1 MFLFMPRT
9 LAIPLVLTRF
19 AGLKLYAKL
28 KKVLRKALPTCL
40 DCQPMQQLGLDPL
53 QSSFVSRCPTVPWPQ
68 PTVPV
73 RSPVPYSLEG
83 DTERHVQALVP
94 RRRGIYLSFYRP
106 IIWREIQND
115 IFKLRC
121 LAEEVSFLFLSLTLW
136 SGIQNDMFKLWC
148 LAEGV
153 SIFLSLTLWMEIQN
167 VRFKLWC
174 LAKEVPT
181 HGRTLIRNVIL
192 SKPSLYFCIYPILLP
207 SLSLSRLAMKTFVT
221 YQLVNINVNN
231 LCTCLIKLAL
241 TRTCWTA
248 VTTTAWGIQA
258 RASTGFSPPPRLAR
272 QCMRYF
278 TGVLL
283 CLCVW
288 FT

>member
-1 MFLFMPRT
+1 MRCKLALITKSVRMFLFMPRT
-9 LAIPLVLTRF
+9 LAIPLALTRF
-19 AGLKLYAKL
+19 AGLKLYVKL

-136 SGIQNDMFKLWC
+136 SGIQNDMFKL
-148 LAEGV
+148 
-153 SIFLSLTLWMEIQN
+153 
-167 VRFKLWC
+167 
-174 LAKEVPT
+174 
-181 HGRTLIRNVIL
+181 
-192 SKPSLYFCIYPILLP
+192 
-207 SLSLSRLAMKTFVT
+207 
-221 YQLVNINVNN
+221 
-231 LCTCLIKLAL
+231 
-241 TRTCWTA
+241 
-248 VTTTAWGIQA
+248 
-258 RASTGFSPPPRLAR
+258 
-272 QCMRYF
+272 
-278 TGVLL
+278 
-283 CLCVW
+283 
-288 FT
+288 